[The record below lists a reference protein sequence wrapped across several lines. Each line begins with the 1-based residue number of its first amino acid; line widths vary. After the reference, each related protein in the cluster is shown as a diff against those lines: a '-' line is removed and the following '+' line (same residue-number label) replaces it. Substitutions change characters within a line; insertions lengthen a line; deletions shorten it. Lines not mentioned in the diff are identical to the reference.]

1 MTSDLRHIVK
11 NTNEAVGKNANSL
24 VDVYKLLYSVFL
36 KR

>member
-1 MTSDLRHIVK
+1 MTSDLRHMYK

-24 VDVYKLLYSVFL
+24 VDAYKLLYSVFL